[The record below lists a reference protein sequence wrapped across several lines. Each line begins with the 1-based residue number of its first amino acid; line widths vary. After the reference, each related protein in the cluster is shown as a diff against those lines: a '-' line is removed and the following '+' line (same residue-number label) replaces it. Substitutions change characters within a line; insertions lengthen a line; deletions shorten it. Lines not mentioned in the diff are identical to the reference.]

1 VLRWLAHGESSK
13 GITRQLTLSVYT
25 VNEYVASAMRKL
37 DASSRIE
44 AVATAQALGLLNL

>member
-1 VLRWLAHGESSK
+1 MLRWLAHGESSK
-13 GITRQLTLSVYT
+13 GITRQLALSVYT

-37 DASSRIE
+37 DASSCIE